1 MNRLKHSILSTEQIT
16 KYERTVRSCKPIWLA
31 TRQRLSA
38 NIRSAQQTASAAD
51 SNITTCSSSIAARG
65 PTSLLFTVGT
75 GGPFPGESGW
85 GMQLA
90 THLHLVPALSMRG
103 AIPPLPLYVSM
114 ASTNFPMRDVRLPP
128 RRNEKCALLGYH
140 AESGGGN
147 FLPTPVRS
155 CTTLCVITHKCAVIS
170 FTFTSALSGH
180 RITIIPSRQTLNG

>member
-16 KYERTVRSCKPIWLA
+16 KYERTVRGCKPIWLA

-114 ASTNFPMRDVRLPP
+114 VCKRKTLPLTLPLSLPLPLTLPLPLPNVKVRL
-128 RRNEKCALLGYH
+128 
-140 AESGGGN
+140 
-147 FLPTPVRS
+147 
-155 CTTLCVITHKCAVIS
+155 
-170 FTFTSALSGH
+170 
-180 RITIIPSRQTLNG
+180 